1 MIIMNRHRVRSLG
14 SRSASRCGGVAV
26 LIAVMMGVFVVTA
39 AITID
44 YAYMQLVRTELRIAT
59 DAAAKAGAEALG
71 RLETPAGA
79 RQAATDYASRNLVG
93 GRGLGLNSGDIQLGR
108 LVESGQGRYGFGL
121 GQSPFNAVNVTAGTG
136 PGTAHP
142 AVGLFFGRVL
152 GVENFTPLQR
162 ATAGQQRVDVVL
174 CLDRSHSMCWDMSG
188 RLWTYPPNGS
198 GFTSALY
205 RAPPDPVLSRWAQ
218 LVTAVNVFLQ
228 EAAPSNP
235 PPRIGLVTWAS
246 TAYEPQAA
254 TVDVALPTAGFDD
267 FAANRQAVVSAMH
280 ERTTRNMN
288 GATNLSAGLDLAV
301 AQLTRPG
308 VSQLSDKVVLLMTD
322 GEWNEGR
329 NPRLAAQDAR
339 NRGIIVHTVTMLTGS
354 QPDVEAVAAITG
366 GRSFNTTNS
375 GQLIEAFREIARS
388 IQTVL
393 VD

>member
-1 MIIMNRHRVRSLG
+1 MIRPKVPSPRGRAAG
-14 SRSASRCGGVAV
+14 RRGGVAV
-26 LIAVMMGVFVVTA
+26 LVAVMMAVFLVTA

-71 RLETPAGA
+71 RLESPPGA
-79 RQAATDYASRNLVG
+79 RQAARDYALRNLVG
-93 GRGLGLNSGDIQLGR
+93 GEGLRLNNGDIQLGR

-121 GQSPFNAVNVTAGTG
+121 GQSPFNAVNITAGTG

-152 GVENFTPLQR
+152 GVDSFTPMHT
-162 ATAGQQRVDVVL
+162 AAAGQQRVDVVL

-188 RLWTYPPNGS
+188 RVWTYPPNGR
-198 GFTSALY
+198 GFTNALY
-205 RAPPDPVLSRWAQ
+205 QTPPDPVLSRWAQ
-218 LVTAVNVFLQ
+218 LITAVNVFLQ
-228 EAAPSNP
+228 EAAESNP
-235 PPRIGLVTWAS
+235 PPRVGLVTWAS
-246 TAYEPQAA
+246 SHYEPQAA
-254 TVDVALPTAGFDD
+254 TVDVALPAAGFDD
-267 FAANRQAVVSAMH
+267 YASNRQAIVSAMGQ
-280 ERTTRNMN
+280 RTARNMN

-329 NPRLAAQDAR
+329 NPRTAAQDAR
-339 NRGIIVHTVTMLTGS
+339 NRGIIVHTITMLTGS
-354 QPDVEAVAAITG
+354 QPGVTAVASITG
-366 GRSFNTTNS
+366 GRSFNTTNTA
-375 GQLIEAFREIARS
+375 QLVAAFREIARS

-393 VD
+393 ID

>member
-1 MIIMNRHRVRSLG
+1 MMNRRLHRFPG
-14 SRSASRCGGVAV
+14 SRSAARCGGVAV
-26 LIAVMMGVFVVTA
+26 LIAAMMGVFVVTA

-71 RLETPAGA
+71 RLETAAGA
-79 RQAATDYASRNLVG
+79 QQAARDYASRNLVG
-93 GRGLGLNSGDIQLGR
+93 GQGLRLNDADIQFGR

-121 GQSPFNAVNVTAGTG
+121 GNAPFNAVNITAGTG

-152 GVENFTPLQR
+152 GVDDFTPLQR

-188 RLWTYPPNGS
+188 RPWTYPPDGR

-205 RAPPDPVLSRWAQ
+205 QAPPDPTLSRWAR
-218 LVTAVNVFLQ
+218 LLTAVRVFLY
-228 EAAPSNP
+228 EASQSNP

-246 TAYEPQAA
+246 SHYEPRAA
-254 TVDVALPTAGFDD
+254 TVDGALPTAAVDD
-267 FAANRQAVVSAMH
+267 FASNRQSIMSAMH
-280 ERTTRNMN
+280 ERTVRNMN

-329 NPRLAAQDAR
+329 NPRSAAQDAR

-354 QPDVEAVAAITG
+354 QPDVQAVASITG

-375 GQLIEAFREIARS
+375 EQLIAAFREIARS

-393 VD
+393 ID

>member
-1 MIIMNRHRVRSLG
+1 MMNRRLHRFPG
-14 SRSASRCGGVAV
+14 SRSAARCGGVAV

-71 RLETPAGA
+71 RLETAAGA
-79 RQAATDYASRNLVG
+79 RRAARDYASRNLVG
-93 GRGLGLNSGDIQLGR
+93 GQGLQLNNGDIQFGR

-121 GQSPFNAVNVTAGTG
+121 GHAPFNAVNITAGTG

-152 GVENFTPLQR
+152 GVDDFTPLQQ

-174 CLDRSHSMCWDMSG
+174 CLDRSHSMCFDMSG
-188 RLWTYPPNGS
+188 RDWTYPPKGRS
-198 GFTSALY
+198 FTDALY
-205 RAPPDPVLSRWAQ
+205 HAPPDPVRSRWAQ
-218 LVTAVNVFLQ
+218 LVTAVNVFLH
-228 EAAPSNP
+228 EASQSNP

-254 TVDVALPTAGFDD
+254 TVDVALPTAAFDD
-267 FAANRQAVVSAMH
+267 FASNRQSIMSAMH
-280 ERTTRNMN
+280 ERTVRNMN

-301 AQLTRPG
+301 AQLNRPG

-329 NPRLAAQDAR
+329 NPRSAAQDAR

-354 QPDVEAVAAITG
+354 QPDVQAVASITG

-375 GQLIEAFREIARS
+375 DQLIAAFREIARS

-393 VD
+393 ID